1 VHPADQV
8 TFTIGVGQVS
18 ASQQD
23 VGLQAIAG
31 NIAVEGL
38 FNMGRDGRP
47 VPVVAESW
55 YIAQDGRSLR
65 IRLRPNVKFH
75 DGTAATSAII
85 GQIVQSQ
92 LPHLL
97 GSAFADVEGIRAVS
111 ETEVEIAQKRASPF
125 LVESLD
131 IPIAKPGA
139 ADIGT
144 GPFSA
149 VRGPNSIE
157 MTANEAYYQG
167 RPSIQRIVMRGYPT
181 VRAAWADMLRGKVD
195 MLYEVGLDAL
205 DSLQGSSKVSI
216 YTFTR
221 SRPYVIVLNMRRPV
235 FRSAEVRRGL
245 NLAIDRPRLIREA
258 LYNHGTPAD
267 GPVWPHHWAYKQTF
281 PAFQFDPSSAAKS
294 LKGHVAFTCIFPE
307 GALYERLALGV
318 QQALA
323 AVGVKMDVEAVP
335 LTDLSDRVRKR
346 GDFDAVLFDAQLGPN
361 LFRPYQWFH
370 SNGPSNYGAFSSPT
384 VDAALDTIR
393 YAIDDG
399 EYASQVLAF
408 QQAIIED
415 PPAIFLAWGD
425 RAQAVSRR
433 FEVPVEPGRDVIGG
447 LRLAK
452 LAPEQRTSRN

>member
-1 VHPADQV
+1 
-8 TFTIGVGQVS
+8 
-18 ASQQD
+18 
-23 VGLQAIAG
+23 
-31 NIAVEGL
+31 
-38 FNMGRDGRP
+38 MGRDGRP

-75 DGTAATSAII
+75 DGTAVTSATIAQII
-85 GQIVQSQ
+85 QGQ
-92 LPHLL
+92 LPRLL
-97 GSAFADVEGIRAVS
+97 GPAFADVEGVRVVS
-111 ETEVEIAQKRASPF
+111 ETEIEIAQKRASPF
-125 LVESLD
+125 LVESLT
-131 IPIAKPGA
+131 ISIAKPGA

-149 VRGPNSIE
+149 VRSPNSIE
-157 MTANEAYYQG
+157 MTANEAYYHG
-167 RPSIQRIVMRGYPT
+167 RPTIQRIVMRGYPT

-195 MLYEVGLDAL
+195 MLYDVGLDAL

-216 YTFTR
+216 YTYTR
-221 SRPYVIVLNMRRPV
+221 WLPYVIILNMRRPV

-245 NLAIDRPRLIREA
+245 NLAVDRPRLIREA

-267 GPVWPHHWAYKQTF
+267 GPVWPHHWAYAQSF
-281 PAFQFDPSSAAKS
+281 PTFQFDPSSAAK
-294 LKGHVAFTCIFPE
+294 LLNGHVAFTCIFPE

-323 AVGVKMDVEAVP
+323 AVGVKMDVEGIP
-335 LTDLSDRVRKR
+335 LTELSDRVRKR

-370 SNGPSNYGAFSSPT
+370 SNGPANYFAFSSPT
-384 VDAALDTIR
+384 VDAALDRIR
-393 YAIDDG
+393 YAIDDK

-408 QQAIIED
+408 QQAMIED

-425 RAQAVSRR
+425 RVQAVSRR
-433 FEVPVEPGRDVIGG
+433 FEVPAEPGRDVIGA
-447 LRLAK
+447 LRLFK
-452 LAPEQRTSRN
+452 LAPDQRASRN